1 MAIASQQQASVKE
14 RSDEQAM
21 SRHDWNQLK
30 GLVAED
36 VEKALL
42 ASVFAEPS
50 LYAPLSQQVKSRDF
64 FLVFHG
70 LIWWAFGELD
80 STGQPLDTLSV
91 ETLLRERGR
100 LSGEFA
106 SEKIVNIAMAYSDPL
121 AVTGYVRK
129 VTEYATRRRM
139 LMVADKV
146 TEHAYDTTVALEDAI
161 DASTQALFVATERRD
176 LLKNMHIAAGSSALW
191 DLVEARHER
200 GAPDGV
206 STGFRELDMRLDA
219 IMPGELV
226 MIGGDTGMGK
236 TTLMLSIM
244 YNMLRAGRTC
254 VLFSLEMSQ
263 MEIAQNLTAMI
274 ARIPKSTLRRMLL
287 TPDQMK
293 AFMDAQGVI
302 SQLPL
307 FVFGSDAYDDLTPL
321 QFERQVRALQM
332 QTQVDAT
339 FIDGL
344 WLMSANV
351 PSPEASYKNAQSIT
365 KDLIASAK
373 KLNVPVVLMH
383 QYASGYS
390 ARVQSTRRE
399 VKRPNIGDFADGR
412 HATRNPHVVI
422 GMHRPDL
429 YGSAD
434 DDNVTEGLMQAFII
448 KNRNASGVDNEPV
461 NLIFDKVTSSYR
473 EPRTRHVDL
482 AE

>member
-1 MAIASQQQASVKE
+1 
-14 RSDEQAM
+14 
-21 SRHDWNQLK
+21 
-30 GLVAED
+30 
-36 VEKALL
+36 
-42 ASVFAEPS
+42 
-50 LYAPLSQQVKSRDF
+50 
-64 FLVFHG
+64 
-70 LIWWAFGELD
+70 
-80 STGQPLDTLSV
+80 
-91 ETLLRERGR
+91 
-100 LSGEFA
+100 
-106 SEKIVNIAMAYSDPL
+106 
-121 AVTGYVRK
+121 
-129 VTEYATRRRM
+129 
-139 LMVADKV
+139 
-146 TEHAYDTTVALEDAI
+146 
-161 DASTQALFVATERRD
+161 
-176 LLKNMHIAAGSSALW
+176 
-191 DLVEARHER
+191 
-200 GAPDGV
+200 
-206 STGFRELDMRLDA
+206 
-219 IMPGELV
+219 
-226 MIGGDTGMGK
+226 
-236 TTLMLSIM
+236 
-244 YNMLRAGRTC
+244 
-254 VLFSLEMSQ
+254 
-263 MEIAQNLTAMI
+263 
-274 ARIPKSTLRRMLL
+274 
-287 TPDQMK
+287 
-293 AFMDAQGVI
+293 
-302 SQLPL
+302 
-307 FVFGSDAYDDLTPL
+307 
-321 QFERQVRALQM
+321 M